1 MAVTTS
7 WSVKLEQ
14 YSNNIDVT
22 TRTLGARVAQSVE
35 VGKMGH
41 GEATIEIDNNDG
53 AFTPFNDGTY
63 SDLDI
68 YGYALMI
75 DVTVSAGGSSY
86 ERNVFSGIVSE
97 FELRD
102 DGRNSTVVVSAVDAL
117 TIAGRSEVGYANL
130 DVDLYFAGDLVT
142 AVALLLDGWQLADGT
157 VLLEE
162 VPLPLLG
169 AGDIDTQNIR
179 RENAGADSLY
189 EFYGYQEYTVAD
201 ILNSSILP
209 AAPAVMYP
217 SEIKFETVSG
227 VETTRYR
234 MMHHDSSLVP
244 ETSFRKDFVFAQNA
258 AGTELPFSYID
269 RGYNMDAVVNYAQV
283 TRNNPTQFGGAATVE
298 RQHESSESVERF
310 GIRAVEYG
318 TVAIRWDVET
328 LQSGELQPGAQQVAE
343 RWANRYDTPRF
354 LVRELGISAK
364 QVESLAADAAAQ
376 QWADYLHCEGGL
388 WNTAQVVYAPTGGA
402 ERTDNVVVAS
412 RVLQIS
418 PEDCNVTVYCLPM
431 QDNMGFVLDDAKLGK
446 LGGTL
451 DAYDTASYTYDE
463 LFGYDGHPV
472 EGNRLV

>member
-1 MAVTTS
+1 MAITTS
-7 WSVKLEQ
+7 WSVNLEQ

-53 AFTPFNDGTY
+53 AFTPFNNGTY
-63 SDLDI
+63 ADLNI

-75 DVTVSAGGSSY
+75 DVTVSAGSSTY
-86 ERNVFSGIVSE
+86 ARNVFSGIVSE

-102 DGRNSTVVVSAVDAL
+102 DGRNSTVVVSAVDGL
-117 TIAGRSEVGYANL
+117 TIAGRSEIGYANL
-130 DVDLYFAGDLVT
+130 NVDLYFAGSLKT
-142 AVALLLDGWQLADGT
+142 AATLLLDGWVVGGT

-169 AGDIDTQNIR
+169 AGDIDTEHIV

-189 EFYGYQEYTVAD
+189 EFYGYQEYTIAD

-217 SEIKFETVSG
+217 GEIKFETVSG

-234 MMHHDSSLVP
+234 MMHHATSLVP

-258 AGTELPFSYID
+258 TGTELPFSYID
-269 RGYNMDAVVNYAQV
+269 RGYNMDAVVNYAQI

-298 RQHESSESVERF
+298 REHESSESVNRF

-328 LQSGELQPGAQQVAE
+328 LQIDELQPGAQQVAE
-343 RWANRYDTPRF
+343 RWANRYDPPRF

-364 QVESLAADAAAQ
+364 QVQSLAADAAAEK
-376 QWADYLHCEGGL
+376 WADYLHCEGGL
-388 WNTAQVVYAPTGGA
+388 WNTAQVIYAPTGGA

-431 QDNMGFVLDDAKLGK
+431 QDNMGFVLDDTKLGK